1 MARADGITVA
11 RIAVVAVGAP
21 VAITVI
27 GAGAPV
33 VADAVRHE
41 VRVVA
46 VVVAVSS
53 LPKAGVL
60 ADGVARDRG
69 SVRQR
74 CLPTYSGQGEE
85 EYAAA
90 ERRRQLEQLRPHCAR
105 QLPTVTLST
114 PVGISTS
121 VTLITTF
128 LTEVRVFCRKLMLAH
143 GGGKPKPR
151 KTRGVGEGC
160 AIRRPH

>member
-74 CLPTYSGQGEE
+74 RLPTYSGQGEE

-90 ERRRQLEQLRPHCAR
+90 
-105 QLPTVTLST
+105 
-114 PVGISTS
+114 
-121 VTLITTF
+121 
-128 LTEVRVFCRKLMLAH
+128 
-143 GGGKPKPR
+143 
-151 KTRGVGEGC
+151 
-160 AIRRPH
+160 